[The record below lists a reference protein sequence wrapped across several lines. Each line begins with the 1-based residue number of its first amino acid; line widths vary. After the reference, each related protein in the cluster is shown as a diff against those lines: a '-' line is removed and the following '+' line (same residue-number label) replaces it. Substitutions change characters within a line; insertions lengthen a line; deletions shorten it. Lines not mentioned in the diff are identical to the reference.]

1 MLNLRNSI
9 LMNLKVKILL
19 VEDDLNLGIIISDQ
33 LKSDGYSVSLCSNGI
48 EGMQRY
54 NEGKFHLCIFD
65 VMLPKKDGFTLARDI
80 RKTNTEIP
88 ILFLSARGMTE
99 DKVEG
104 FNAGGDDYLS
114 KPFSVEELE
123 LRIKA
128 LLKRVNINVD
138 EKEQTIYTLGI
149 FVFDTENQTLVSKD
163 QVKTLTKK
171 EVQILKILYKYKNQ
185 VISREV
191 ILNSVWGQNDYFVGR
206 SLDVFITKLRKYL
219 RDEPKILI
227 SNIHGVGFKFELSE

>member
-219 RDEPKILI
+219 REEPKILI
-227 SNIHGVGFKFELSE
+227 SNIHGVGFKFEILE